1 MAVTADKPAPYTTT
15 SSVLELIER
24 HRNRGLPPPINAEV
38 LGRAGVSDSLIPR
51 TLQSLQTLDL
61 IDSDGNPTETFE
73 GIRLAPEPEFKKRL
87 EEWLN
92 GAYADVIS
100 FVDPAKNGET
110 EVRDAFRSYTPVAQQ
125 PRMVTLFKGLYA
137 AAGIGPE
144 KPTQPQR
151 TRTSKPASAKP
162 VTRNKPQQIKP
173 TGIPAPLAGLLS
185 DLPPQGRGWTQG
197 ERDKFMKT
205 FAVVLD
211 FCFSITE
218 DNAPRANQDEED
230 SET

>member
-1 MAVTADKPAPYTTT
+1 MAVTADKPAPYATT

-24 HRNRGLPPPINAEV
+24 HRNRGLPSPVNAEV

-51 TLQSLQTLDL
+51 TLQTLQTLDL

-110 EVRDAFRSYTPVAQQ
+110 EVRDAFRSYRPVAQQ
-125 PRMVTLFKGLYA
+125 PRMVTLFRGLYA
-137 AAGIGPE
+137 AAGIAPE
-144 KPTQPQR
+144 KPTQPPR
-151 TRTSKPASAKP
+151 TRTPKPASAKIAP
-162 VTRNKPQQIKP
+162 RKKTPQSSQS
-173 TGIPAPLAGLLS
+173 GVPAPLAGLLS
-185 DLPPQGRGWTQG
+185 SLPPEGQGWTQSQH
-197 ERDKFMKT
+197 DKFLNT
-205 FAVVLD
+205 FGAVLD
-211 FCFSITE
+211 YCFPITE
-218 DNAPRANQDEED
+218 NEAPDPEHD
-230 SET
+230 SE